1 MDKSPSAETW
11 PHEVRIAD
19 EDKQDSQSEAVVDP
33 DVIRIAQVAGIIV
46 LSISALAAISIQILR
61 AVTRAQRGS
70 DVSSPP
76 NDNRLEQLQQ
86 SVDGI
91 AIEVERIAE
100 SQRFTARLL
109 AERAEPPTLQ
119 R

>member
-1 MDKSPSAETW
+1 M
-11 PHEVRIAD
+11 
-19 EDKQDSQSEAVVDP
+19 DP
-33 DVIRIAQVAGIIV
+33 DVIRMAQVAGIIV
-46 LSISALAAISIQILR
+46 LSIGALATISIQLFR
-61 AVTRAQRGS
+61 AVLKAQRGN
-70 DVSSPP
+70 DVSGPP

-86 SVDGI
+86 SVDAI

-109 AERAEPPTLQ
+109 AERPEAPTLQ